1 MVLFWNRSPKNKQT
15 NKLTNYLNNTT
26 TTIQGK
32 NCHKEKR
39 KSLSWSLYPSS
50 VCWDFFAS
58 FNAGTKGRLEEEM
71 FLSEG
76 CLHRRPE
83 CSGESQNTHKNTS
96 LLHAG
101 CSPFI
106 YIYMYVFFLLLLC
119 LKTICFLN
127 SSSVS
132 HSTSSKTTTL
142 FVFICFYLAVFSL
155 FPHPCSFSLPLLQ
168 FTSLPCPS
176 PQHYFLSSYTSGS
189 NFKYFFSCLIFE
201 IFPFTFTYSFL
212 YVYLS

>member
-1 MVLFWNRSPKNKQT
+1 MQAQKAGLKKKCFFQKDVYTGDLNAVGKAKIHTKIQVCYMQVVL
-15 NKLTNYLNNTT
+15 
-26 TTIQGK
+26 
-32 NCHKEKR
+32 
-39 KSLSWSLYPSS
+39 
-50 VCWDFFAS
+50 
-58 FNAGTKGRLEEEM
+58 
-71 FLSEG
+71 
-76 CLHRRPE
+76 
-83 CSGESQNTHKNTS
+83 
-96 LLHAG
+96 LL
-101 CSPFI
+101 

-189 NFKYFFSCLIFE
+189 NFRYFFSCLIFE